1 MNYEL
6 LFVIILSAIF
16 IMYYDIKKQEIPIS
30 LIITNY
36 ACACLLINPYL
47 LLFGEIFIFIAYK
60 YKIPIDPLY
69 LILIVYLILIKGIS
83 GPLLTLSLLLGLIFI
98 FVSKRK
104 VSFMFPLE
112 VILISALL

>member
-1 MNYEL
+1 MTYGL
-6 LFVIILSAIF
+6 LSVIILSAIF

-30 LIITNY
+30 LIIINY
-36 ACACLLINPYL
+36 ACACLLINPY

-69 LILIVYLILIKGIS
+69 LILIVYLILIKGVS
-83 GPLLTLSLLLGLIFI
+83 GLLFTLSLLLGLIFI